1 MNDAASRDSADRA
14 AALDAGRSYIVQAP
28 AGSGKT
34 ELLIQRYLALLARV
48 ERPES
53 IVAMTFTRKAAG
65 EIRQRI
71 LVALRNAGEARPT
84 EPHRAVTW
92 RLAQAVLERDAALG
106 WSLVAHPARLQVH
119 TIDAL
124 CMTLMRRAPL
134 TAKLGALPRP
144 TEHAQSLYAE
154 AALAELDDA
163 GVHAESWRRLLEH
176 VDNDADRLVRL
187 VAGMLAK
194 REQWLRH
201 LVTDDRAALRAA
213 LERTLAAEIDSVISA
228 LDALLPHAV
237 RARLAELAQH
247 AALNLAAVDDE
258 HPLAPYADRDLLP
271 PANVQGLA
279 HWQAI
284 AGWLLKA
291 DGSLLRQ
298 VNIRHGFAAK
308 GNRREAGHT
317 ERDERKRS
325 MLALISELA
334 AVPGLVEALDAVRSL
349 PPPRYDNGAWS
360 FVAAL
365 LDVLP
370 RAAARLSLV
379 FAQRGVIDFTEATL
393 ITLRALESEEGASEL
408 LLSLDARI
416 EHLLVDEFQDTS
428 LAQCDLIR
436 SITTGWSE
444 GDGRTL
450 FVVGDAMQSIYRF
463 RDANVSLFLDAQQN
477 RRVGSV
483 TVEPLTL
490 SRNFRA
496 QRALVEWVNRAFPY
510 VLPPRDEPARG
521 AVAFK
526 PSQAARDETFDPAMT
541 LDLAVDAVAE
551 AGHAVARIRAA
562 LATDARSIAVLVRKR
577 TDLAS
582 LLPALRAAG
591 ISFAAVELD
600 RLSERQ
606 AMLDL
611 AALIHALIQPD
622 DRAAWLAVLRA
633 PWCGL
638 SLLDLFVIT
647 VACGEGSLVEAIRGP
662 LAESVRSRLSLPGRI
677 GFERFT
683 AAVAPALGDRGRVPL
698 ATMVRGVWLA
708 LGGPACAAEPID
720 LVAAERVFALI
731 AEHAI
736 GADLPDWPAFCV
748 ALDALHA
755 EPEIDAAT
763 RVQIMTLHRAKGL
776 EFDVLIMPGLARDP
790 GSSESQLLLWKER
803 PAGLLLAPMR
813 ARTKVEG
820 DPVYAYLRSLIADED
835 DAELRRL
842 LYVGCTRARRSL
854 HLTAVLDVER
864 DADGSPRWKAPARRT
879 LLEALWPALDPPA
892 PIVPEEQSALPSA
905 LSEAGVPLC
914 RLPPS
919 WRPPSP
925 PESVPLAREPLT
937 RSEREVIEFDWVRE
951 SARQIGILA
960 HRLLRQ
966 IAAEGI
972 EQWTPLR
979 LGAERARVERELAA
993 LGFTGA
999 EAGIAVEQVLA
1010 AIEKTLDDPR
1020 GRWLFDSRHLDPR
1033 SEYALTEWRDGAFL
1047 HRVLDRTFVDADGI
1061 RWIVDFKLSRHEGA
1075 DLEAFLDRER
1085 ERYRAQLE
1093 GYAAAMGAL
1102 DRRPIRLALYFPLL
1116 AAWRAWPAPVRAS
1129 HGAVDDAGPE
1139 G

>member
-1 MNDAASRDSADRA
+1 MSEAASRDSADRA
-14 AALDAGRSYIVQAP
+14 TALDAGRSYIVQAP

-71 LVALRNAGEARPT
+71 LVALRHAGEARPI

-92 RLAQAVLERDAALG
+92 RLARAVLERDAALG
-106 WSLVAHPARLQVH
+106 WNLVAHPARLLVH

-124 CMTLMRRAPL
+124 CMALMRQAPL

-144 TEHAQSLYAE
+144 TEHAQPLYAE

-163 GVHAESWRRLLEH
+163 GAQAESWRRLLDH

-187 VAGMLAK
+187 IAGMLAK

-201 LVTDDRAALRAA
+201 LVIDDRAALRAA
-213 LERTLAAEIDSVISA
+213 LERALAAEIDSVISA
-228 LDALLPHAV
+228 LDALLPHVV
-237 RARLAELAQH
+237 RARLAGLAQH
-247 AALNLAAVDDE
+247 AARNLAAVDDE
-258 HPLAPYADRDLLP
+258 HPLAPYADRDMLP

-308 GNRREAGHT
+308 GNRREAGHA
-317 ERDERKRS
+317 ERGERKRT
-325 MLALISELA
+325 MLELISELA
-334 AVPGLVEALDAVRSL
+334 GIPGLVDALDAVRSL
-349 PPPRYDNGAWS
+349 PPPRYDDGAWS
-360 FVAAL
+360 FVEAL

-379 FAQRGVIDFTEATL
+379 FAQRGLIDFTEATL
-393 ITLRALESEEGASEL
+393 ITLRALEGEEGASEL

-428 LAQCDLIR
+428 LAQCELIE

-463 RDANVSLFLDAQQN
+463 RDAKVSLFLDAQ
-477 RRVGSV
+477 RTGRVGGV
-483 TVEPLTL
+483 AVEALTL

-526 PSQAARDETFDPAMT
+526 PSQAARDESFDPAMT
-541 LDLAVDAVAE
+541 LDLAVDAAAE
-551 AGHAVARIRAA
+551 AEHAVTRIRAA

-577 TDLAS
+577 TDLAH

-591 ISFAAVELD
+591 VNFAAVELD

-638 SLLDLFVIT
+638 SLSDLFVVT
-647 VACGEGSLVEAIRGP
+647 TACGEGSLVDAICGP

-683 AAVAPALGDRGRVPL
+683 AAVAPAVGNRGRMPL
-698 ATMVRGVWLA
+698 ATMARGVWLA
-708 LGGPACAAEPID
+708 LAGPACAAEPID

-731 AEHAI
+731 AEHAV

-776 EFDVLIMPGLARDP
+776 EFDVVVMSGLARDP

-803 PAGLLLAPMR
+803 PAGLLLAPIR
-813 ARTKVEG
+813 ARNKIEG
-820 DPVYAYLRSLIADED
+820 DPVYAYLRSLNADED

-842 LYVGCTRARRSL
+842 LYVGCTRAKRSL
-854 HLTAVLDVER
+854 HLTAALEVEHA
-864 DADGSPRWKAPARRT
+864 ADGSRRWKVPARKT
-879 LLEALWPALDPPA
+879 LLEALWPALDPDPPDLPA
-892 PIVPEEQSALPSA
+892 EHAAAPSPDV
-905 LSEAGVPLC
+905 GVPLR
-914 RLPPS
+914 RLPVT
-919 WRPPSP
+919 WRAPSP
-925 PESVPLAREPLT
+925 PESVPLARETLT

-951 SARQIGILA
+951 TARQIGIVA

-993 LGFTGA
+993 LGFTGP
-999 EAGIAVEQVLA
+999 EAGTAVAQVLA
-1010 AIEKTLDDPR
+1010 ALEKTLDDPR
-1020 GRWLFDSRHLDPR
+1020 GRWLFDARHLDAR
-1033 SEYALTEWRDGAFL
+1033 SEYALTEWREGTFV
-1047 HRVLDRTFVDADGI
+1047 HSVLDRTFVDADGV
-1061 RWIVDFKLSRHEGA
+1061 RWIVDFKLSRHEGTG
-1075 DLEAFLDRER
+1075 LEAFLDRER
-1085 ERYRAQLE
+1085 ERYREQLE
-1093 GYAAAMGAL
+1093 NYAATMSAL
-1102 DRRPIRLALYFPLL
+1102 DRRPIRMALYFPLL
-1116 AAWRAWPAPVRAS
+1116 AGWREWPAPVRA
-1129 HGAVDDAGPE
+1129 
-1139 G
+1139 